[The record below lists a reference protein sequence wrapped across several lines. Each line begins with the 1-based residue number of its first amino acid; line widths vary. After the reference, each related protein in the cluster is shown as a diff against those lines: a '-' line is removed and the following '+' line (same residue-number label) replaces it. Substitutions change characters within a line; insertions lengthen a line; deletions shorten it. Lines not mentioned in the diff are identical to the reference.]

1 MEDVDADTLQLQC
14 EVVRDFRSPRT
25 LVVVPSD
32 RIDRR
37 YCAQLLEDLGPADVA
52 CMDDVLNAR

>member
-1 MEDVDADTLQLQC
+1 MEDMDAGTLQLQC

-25 LVVVPSD
+25 FVVVSSD

-37 YCAQLLEDLGPADVA
+37 YGAQLLEDLGPADVA
-52 CMDDVLNAR
+52 RMDDVLNAR